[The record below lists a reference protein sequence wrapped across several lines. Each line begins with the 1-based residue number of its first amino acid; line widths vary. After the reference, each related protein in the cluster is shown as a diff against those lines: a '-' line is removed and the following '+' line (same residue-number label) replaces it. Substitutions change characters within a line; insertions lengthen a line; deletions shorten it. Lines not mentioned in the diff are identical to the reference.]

1 MQDLLGIS
9 YQTNEQHKEISES
22 RQEKDQADSTVMMS
36 FLSERN
42 PFKDDHN
49 LHNIVTGV
57 VAERAV
63 NAPDAKDVGNNI
75 ISSLH
80 GKGTG
85 CYHGESKCFK
95 NQG

>member
-1 MQDLLGIS
+1 MQDLLDIL
-9 YQTNEQHKEISES
+9 YQTSEQHKEISES
-22 RQEKDQADSTVMMS
+22 RQEKDQADSTVLMS

-42 PFKDDHN
+42 PFKDDHK

-75 ISSLH
+75 ILS
-80 GKGTG
+80 
-85 CYHGESKCFK
+85 
-95 NQG
+95 